1 MTLLREHTTYD
12 SARMIVESAEDN
24 PHGGKSLYMKGIFI
38 QGGVKNRNQ
47 RVYPI
52 HEIQR
57 AVNALNE
64 MIKEG
69 PVLGELDHP
78 EELNINLDR
87 VSHMITEMYMDGNNG
102 IGKLKILN
110 TPMGNI
116 AKALIQD
123 GVKLGVSSRGSG
135 NVNNIGNVTD
145 FEIVTVDLVAT
156 PSAPNAV
163 PLPLWESLNGKR
175 GAITEDLAKA
185 AQEDSRAQEFLRDE
199 LVNFIRLLK

>member
-12 SARMIVESAEDN
+12 SARMVVESSEDN

-116 AKALIQD
+116 AKVLIQD

-135 NVNNIGNVTD
+135 NVNNMGNVTD

-175 GAITEDLAKA
+175 GAITEDLARAAVEDSA
-185 AQEDSRAQEFLRDE
+185 AQKYLQNE
-199 LVNFIRLLK
+199 LLSFIKALK